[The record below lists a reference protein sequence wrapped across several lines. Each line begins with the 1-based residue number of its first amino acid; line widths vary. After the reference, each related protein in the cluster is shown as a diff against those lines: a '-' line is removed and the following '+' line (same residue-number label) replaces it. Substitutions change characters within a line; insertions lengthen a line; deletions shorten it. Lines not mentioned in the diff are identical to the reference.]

1 MDGGIGESALM
12 GALISG
18 GVGLATGKNPLT
30 AALLGGLTGGAM
42 SGITGAL
49 GTAGADT
56 AQGAVQAA
64 DATSAAANAGI
75 TPLPDTS
82 SLYWSPASDVSAV
95 NTADITNTGA
105 TSMMESPSLGAS
117 NGYVPGSGT
126 ESTQTL
132 GQYANAQSQTPAA
145 NLVQTADGR
154 YIDPTAY
161 GSTAT
166 QNVATK
172 AAADAATK
180 PQGILGSLKQTWN
193 GLSMPE
199 KVGVGIA
206 GAYGINQLMK
216 PPTMIDPNIGKS
228 SYSGPKLHD
237 LSPNFKGTDVPQP
250 QPYYTASYAEG
261 GIADLASGGQ
271 MAPQQANI
279 DFMGGDMYPQS
290 QQQRSFYATPTQ
302 MPTSAQ
308 QAMASYEPNTN
319 PLTGQP
325 TVGMAQGG
333 VTGYAVGGAMGM
345 NAQSP
350 TNTNTTTVAAPVQM
364 TSLPTNTDPNSFT
377 ARYAQNVGGQFKDPY
392 ENYLMTHGSGSDI
405 PMLLNEYQSAGG
417 KGTPEWASL
426 AGTNFNALP
435 QMSQSWNAAG
445 ANPVDYLHAWNSTTP
460 TTNSAPKDYW
470 ANLNAYNTG
479 ASQWN
484 PQQAIAAGN
493 YDPSRFAAYNSGL
506 PIEGSHDA
514 WPSYMTSEASPSS
527 PSGNAQ
533 GGIIGMAAGGIAG
546 YAAGGTPDTGGQ
558 VYYDPAK
565 GQYYTQSY
573 ENSPWGPLGANL
585 GSMMGGMGGTPTRNY
600 IGSGMPGAGGDF
612 QATQVTPEVYQ
623 QPTYASQPTTTAV
636 SSTIPSYSLADSLPL
651 LQATNPGIAAMY
663 APKTEEVVK
672 KAEGGVTGYSLGGYA
687 DGGIPHLLKGPGD
700 GMSDSIPATI
710 GSKQPARLAT
720 GEFVV
725 PADVVSHLGNGSTDA
740 GAKHLYA
747 MMDKVRTA
755 RTGRKS
761 QGKQINA
768 SNYLPA

>member
-206 GAYGINQLMK
+206 GTYGINQLMK

-271 MAPQQANI
+271 MAPQQANV

-308 QAMASYEPNTN
+308 QATASYEPNTN
-319 PLTGQP
+319 PLTGEP
-325 TVGMAQGG
+325 TV
-333 VTGYAVGGAMGM
+333 
-345 NAQSP
+345 
-350 TNTNTTTVAAPVQM
+350 
-364 TSLPTNTDPNSFT
+364 
-377 ARYAQNVGGQFKDPY
+377 
-392 ENYLMTHGSGSDI
+392 
-405 PMLLNEYQSAGG
+405 
-417 KGTPEWASL
+417 
-426 AGTNFNALP
+426 
-435 QMSQSWNAAG
+435 
-445 ANPVDYLHAWNSTTP
+445 
-460 TTNSAPKDYW
+460 
-470 ANLNAYNTG
+470 
-479 ASQWN
+479 
-484 PQQAIAAGN
+484 
-493 YDPSRFAAYNSGL
+493 
-506 PIEGSHDA
+506 
-514 WPSYMTSEASPSS
+514 
-527 PSGNAQ
+527 
-533 GGIIGMAAGGIAG
+533 GMAAGGIAG

-558 VYYDPAK
+558 VYYDSATGK
-565 GQYYTQSY
+565 YYTQTNPGGFMNMGPDSIFSTMFGGFANDPAM
-573 ENSPWGPLGANL
+573 NSNDPTSPFWNGRTYLG
-585 GSMMGGMGGTPTRNY
+585 GSPT
-600 IGSGMPGAGGDF
+600 GAGEF
-612 QATQVTPEVYQ
+612 QASQVTPEVYQ

-636 SSTIPSYSLADSLPL
+636 SSTIPSYALADSMPL
-651 LQATNPGIAAMY
+651 LQASNPELAARMSTPAKGMAAGGIA
-663 APKTEEVVK
+663 
-672 KAEGGVTGYSLGGYA
+672 GYSLGGYA

>member
-75 TPLPDTS
+75 PALDTS
-82 SLYWSPASDVSAV
+82 VVDAGGVLSADPNV
-95 NTADITNTGA
+95 
-105 TSMMESPSLGAS
+105 
-117 NGYVPGSGT
+117 
-126 ESTQTL
+126 
-132 GQYANAQSQTPAA
+132 ANAAM
-145 NLVQTADGR
+145 NGAD
-154 YIDPTAY
+154 AY
-161 GSTAT
+161 GSSVANSGMIQGASGTYYDPEYLAAHPEITATQSAT
-166 QNVATK
+166 QNVATN

-206 GAYGINQLMK
+206 GSYGINQLMK
-216 PPTMIDPNIGKS
+216 PRTMIDPNIGTS

-237 LSPNFKGTDVPQP
+237 LSPNFQGTNVPQP

-271 MAPQQANI
+271 MAPQQANV

-308 QAMASYEPNTN
+308 QATASYEPNTN
-319 PLTGQP
+319 PLTGEP
-325 TVGMAQGG
+325 TV
-333 VTGYAVGGAMGM
+333 
-345 NAQSP
+345 
-350 TNTNTTTVAAPVQM
+350 
-364 TSLPTNTDPNSFT
+364 
-377 ARYAQNVGGQFKDPY
+377 
-392 ENYLMTHGSGSDI
+392 
-405 PMLLNEYQSAGG
+405 
-417 KGTPEWASL
+417 
-426 AGTNFNALP
+426 
-435 QMSQSWNAAG
+435 
-445 ANPVDYLHAWNSTTP
+445 
-460 TTNSAPKDYW
+460 
-470 ANLNAYNTG
+470 
-479 ASQWN
+479 
-484 PQQAIAAGN
+484 
-493 YDPSRFAAYNSGL
+493 
-506 PIEGSHDA
+506 
-514 WPSYMTSEASPSS
+514 
-527 PSGNAQ
+527 
-533 GGIIGMAAGGIAG
+533 GMAAGGIAG

-558 VYYDPAK
+558 VYYDSASGK
-565 GQYYTQSY
+565 YYTQTNPGGFMNMGPDSIFSTMFGGFANDPAM
-573 ENSPWGPLGANL
+573 NSNDPTSPFWNGRTYLG
-585 GSMMGGMGGTPTRNY
+585 GSPT
-600 IGSGMPGAGGDF
+600 GAGEF
-612 QATQVTPEVYQ
+612 QASQVTPEVYQ

-636 SSTIPSYSLADSLPL
+636 SSTIPSYALADSMPL
-651 LQATNPGIAAMY
+651 LQASNPELAARMSTPAKGMAAGGIA
-663 APKTEEVVK
+663 
-672 KAEGGVTGYSLGGYA
+672 GYSLGGYA

>member
-56 AQGAVQAA
+56 AQGAVQAG

-166 QNVATK
+166 QNVATN

-206 GAYGINQLMK
+206 GTYGIKQLMK
-216 PPTMIDPNIGKS
+216 PPTMIDPNIGTS
-228 SYSGPKLHD
+228 SYSGTKLHD
-237 LSPNFKGTDVPQP
+237 LSPNFQGTNVPQP

-261 GIADLASGGQ
+261 GIAALANGG
-271 MAPQQANI
+271 I
-279 DFMGGDMYPQS
+279 DSPGISPLGMGDNQGYPGSKLDTTQFAVPS
-290 QQQRSFYATPTQ
+290 Q
-302 MPTSAQ
+302 MPTSSAVVG
-308 QAMASYEPNTN
+308 ADYEQKTN
-319 PLTGQP
+319 PYTGEP
-325 TVGMAQGG
+325 IPGMAQGG
-333 VTGYAVGGAMGM
+333 VTG
-345 NAQSP
+345 
-350 TNTNTTTVAAPVQM
+350 
-364 TSLPTNTDPNSFT
+364 
-377 ARYAQNVGGQFKDPY
+377 
-392 ENYLMTHGSGSDI
+392 
-405 PMLLNEYQSAGG
+405 
-417 KGTPEWASL
+417 
-426 AGTNFNALP
+426 
-435 QMSQSWNAAG
+435 
-445 ANPVDYLHAWNSTTP
+445 
-460 TTNSAPKDYW
+460 
-470 ANLNAYNTG
+470 
-479 ASQWN
+479 
-484 PQQAIAAGN
+484 
-493 YDPSRFAAYNSGL
+493 
-506 PIEGSHDA
+506 
-514 WPSYMTSEASPSS
+514 
-527 PSGNAQ
+527 
-533 GGIIGMAAGGIAG
+533 
-546 YAAGGTPDTGGQ
+546 
-558 VYYDPAK
+558 
-565 GQYYTQSY
+565 
-573 ENSPWGPLGANL
+573 
-585 GSMMGGMGGTPTRNY
+585 
-600 IGSGMPGAGGDF
+600 
-612 QATQVTPEVYQ
+612 
-623 QPTYASQPTTTAV
+623 
-636 SSTIPSYSLADSLPL
+636 
-651 LQATNPGIAAMY
+651 
-663 APKTEEVVK
+663 
-672 KAEGGVTGYSLGGYA
+672 LGGYA

>member
-75 TPLPDTS
+75 PALDTS
-82 SLYWSPASDVSAV
+82 VVDAGGVLSADPNV
-95 NTADITNTGA
+95 
-105 TSMMESPSLGAS
+105 
-117 NGYVPGSGT
+117 
-126 ESTQTL
+126 
-132 GQYANAQSQTPAA
+132 ANAAM
-145 NLVQTADGR
+145 NGAD
-154 YIDPTAY
+154 AY
-161 GSTAT
+161 GSSVANSGMIQGASGTYYDPEYLAAHPEITATQSAT

-206 GAYGINQLMK
+206 GSYGINQLMK
-216 PPTMIDPNIGKS
+216 PRTMIDPNIGTS

-237 LSPNFKGTDVPQP
+237 LSPNFQGTNVPQP

-271 MAPQQANI
+271 MAPQQANV

-558 VYYDPAK
+558 VYYDSASGK
-565 GQYYTQSY
+565 YYTQTNPGGFMNMGPDSIFSTMFGGFANDPAM
-573 ENSPWGPLGANL
+573 NSNDPTSPFWNGRTYLG
-585 GSMMGGMGGTPTRNY
+585 GSPT
-600 IGSGMPGAGGDF
+600 GAGEF
-612 QATQVTPEVYQ
+612 QASQVTPEVYQ